1 MEYQAL
7 YRKYRPQTFGE
18 VVGQQ
23 HVTSTLAKEV
33 TEGRVAHAYLFA
45 GPRGTGKTTTARI
58 LAKALN
64 CENRGANGEPCN
76 TCGQCV
82 GVLEGSSLDVIEL
95 DAASHNKVEDIREI
109 RINVG
114 TVASVQGSKRIY
126 ILDEAHMLSRAAA
139 NALLKTLEE
148 PPEHVHFVLATT
160 EPYKLL
166 DTVRS
171 RTQRFDFHPVPVDV
185 LATHLA
191 RIADEEAIKAQPA
204 ALNSI
209 ARHAEGSVRDAM
221 SLLEQISAL
230 GDGVV
235 DSTGV
240 RDALG
245 AVSDDTFVRLA
256 DAIAD
261 QDPRLG
267 LELVSTVAASGL
279 DLRKFVGDAMAF
291 FRGVFLTIY
300 TRNVEE
306 IVDVPSDHL
315 ETWRNVA
322 GKLQASQVV
331 HALDQM
337 SEALIQLRDGR
348 EERLVTELLVIR
360 ITKPETSLDPS
371 AITARLDWME
381 ERIRRGGGG
390 AGGAAVAQT
399 APSAEAQKVTSP
411 PASPPQSAMT
421 SSAAP
426 ESASAPFVS
435 SRTPAAADADPANVE
450 PAEVVPALPSA
461 SVPSPTET
469 ASSESALPESTSKE
483 VAASDVASLEAAS
496 VEAMSLPVDEPNAAP
511 PLDAMDQSEVAAK
524 WPALVDRV
532 RQAVGPRRFA
542 ILREAKPA
550 AVERGV
556 LGLLIPAHLT
566 FHIEALEADETL
578 RMIVGTAASDV
589 LGGTVEIAYVAQ
601 QAGIPVAPVQEEVTL
616 AEAAPNKED
625 LVEAED
631 TDATDM
637 IMEEFGAEEVESDL
651 AD

>member
-7 YRKYRPQTFGE
+7 YRKYRPRTFSE

-23 HVTSTLAKEV
+23 HVTRTLSKEV
-33 TEGRVAHAYLFA
+33 VEGRIAHAYLFA

-58 LAKALN
+58 LAKSMN
-64 CENRGANGEPCN
+64 CVNRTDAGEPCN
-76 TCGQCV
+76 VCLQCV
-82 GVLEGSSLDVIEL
+82 GVNEGSSLDVIEL

-109 RINVG
+109 RVNVG
-114 TVASVQGSKRIY
+114 TVASVQGSKRVY

-148 PPEHVHFVLATT
+148 PPDHVHFVLATT

-171 RTQRFDFHPVPVDV
+171 RTQRFDFHPVPVDI

-191 RIADEEAIKAQPA
+191 RISDEEAFKAQPE
-204 ALNSI
+204 ALTTI
-209 ARHAEGSVRDAM
+209 ARHADGSVRDSM
-221 SLLEQISAL
+221 SLLEQIAAL

-235 DSTGV
+235 DVSGV
-240 RDALG
+240 REALG

-267 LELVSTVAASGL
+267 LEVVASVASSGL
-279 DLRKFVGDAMAF
+279 DLRKFVGDAMSF

-300 TRNVEE
+300 TRSVEE
-306 IVDVPSDHL
+306 IVDVPVDHL
-315 ETWRNVA
+315 DTWRRVA
-322 GKLQASQVV
+322 GRLQPSQVV

-337 SEALIQLRDGR
+337 SEALVQLREGR

-371 AITARLDWME
+371 ALAARLDWIE
-381 ERIRRGGGG
+381 DRVRRGSHGQPVATEAPAP
-390 AGGAAVAQT
+390 AGSAARIPGPDASSSS
-399 APSAEAQKVTSP
+399 PAEASPGQTNAGSP
-411 PASPPQSAMT
+411 PVKRSTIRDGS
-421 SSAAP
+421 
-426 ESASAPFVS
+426 EPFEA
-435 SRTPAAADADPANVE
+435 RP
-450 PAEVVPALPSA
+450 
-461 SVPSPTET
+461 ET
-469 ASSESALPESTSKE
+469 AVDRDSEDGAR
-483 VAASDVASLEAAS
+483 
-496 VEAMSLPVDEPNAAP
+496 EAMSLPVDEPEAAP
-511 PLDAMDQSEVAAK
+511 PLSAMDQSAVAAK

-556 LGLLIPAHLT
+556 LGLLIPSHLT
-566 FHIEALEADETL
+566 FHIEALEADEAL
-578 RMIVGTAASDV
+578 RLIVGTAASDI
-589 LGGTVEIAYVAQ
+589 LGGGVEIAYIAQ
-601 QAGIPVAPVQEEVTL
+601 AAGRPVVPVQEEVIL
-616 AEAAPNKED
+616 DKDDLIEAA
-625 LVEAED
+625 D
-631 TDATDM
+631 TDAADM
-637 IMEEFGAEEVESDL
+637 IIEEFGAEVVDNDEPEAS
-651 AD
+651 